1 MHPGFKAS
9 LAQLQQSFAAS
20 PISDVGA
27 FLEERD
33 PKVWKQCRVTLC
45 IQDCGEPLVAIS
57 PDVSFTS
64 PHPYAA
70 AGAPYGEQGPWF
82 LRVTVAQRLQ
92 AAQAR
97 LSKQHAGFQ
106 LHLFDASRP
115 LSVQGFMIDHE
126 CERIASEQHGGSF
139 KRLDPTAQDEIR
151 SLVETFWAPASPDA
165 TSPPPHSTGAALDL
179 TIVDAHKRPLDMG
192 TEIDALSERSAP
204 SFFATVRGGKEIL
217 YHSKRTLLYDMMT
230 HAGFHRLPNEWW
242 HFSYGDQ
249 TWALIENLADPESAR
264 PALYGRV

>member
-1 MHPGFKAS
+1 MNREGRAS
-9 LAQLQQSFAAS
+9 LSDLQQSFAAS
-20 PISDVGA
+20 PLSDAGA
-27 FLEERD
+27 FLEQLD
-33 PKVWKQCRVTLC
+33 PEVWRQCRVTLP
-45 IQDCGEPLVAIS
+45 IRDRGEPLVGIS

-82 LRVTVAQRLQ
+82 LRLTVAQRLQ
-92 AAQAR
+92 AAQVR
-97 LSKQHAGFQ
+97 LSKQHPGFQ
-106 LHLFDASRP
+106 LLLFDAYRP

-126 CERIASEQHGGSF
+126 CERAARAQSGQPYGS
-139 KRLDPTAQDEIR
+139 LDQRAQNRIR
-151 SLVETFWAPASPDA
+151 SWVQTFWAPASPDA

-192 TEIDALSERSAP
+192 TEIDELSERSAP
-204 SFFATVRGGKEIL
+204 SFFATSKGERERH
-217 YHSKRTLLYDMMT
+217 YHAKRTLLYDIMT
-230 HAGFHRLPNEWW
+230 HAGFHRLPSEWW

-249 TWALIENLADPESAR
+249 TWSLIENLADPENAG